1 MCAASVHICC
11 RGTEADSWVDAY
23 LIQEVW
29 QVVYKAAITG
39 WLSALQRQRELRR
52 EPRLAFSP
60 F

>member
-29 QVVYKAAITG
+29 QVVYKAAITSHHFEL
-39 WLSALQRQRELRR
+39 LSGLGGI
-52 EPRLAFSP
+52 PT
-60 F
+60 